1 MPGILKHYAQN
12 VSRSYAVTQAQQ
24 GAYFFADSDLAAWV
38 SANASKVNQLG
49 SLYLVDGV
57 APGSTFLDVV
67 LGDNGATELNHSNA
81 NIFDR
86 KTIKDLGKEVF
97 IGTSAEPRLLV
108 LRRVQRFVDVSAN
121 NGSLNSNDVGYVVT
135 ENNAS
140 RLLNNT
146 GRFTVR
152 VARV

>member
-12 VSRSYAVTQAQQ
+12 VTRSYAVTQEQQ
-24 GAYFFADSDLAAWV
+24 GAYFYADKDLATWV
-38 SANASKVNQLG
+38 SANSPNVNQIG
-49 SLYLVDGV
+49 SLYLVDGTT
-57 APGSTFLDVV
+57 AGTRFLDVV
-67 LGDNGATELNHSNA
+67 LGDNGATELEHSNY
-81 NIFDR
+81 NVRDR
-86 KTIKDLGKEVF
+86 KALKDMGKEIF

-108 LRRVQRFVDVSAN
+108 LRRVQRPVDVSTA
-121 NGSLNSNDVGYVVT
+121 NGSFNANDVGYVVV

-140 RLLNNT
+140 GLGENA